1 MVDDHKFQ
9 RGAAAFKPDS
19 KRSEKIHGFGE
30 DYKKDTTFDQVDFIS
45 QESIAKAILKPC
57 CAGECLRKKL
67 NTAAGYSCLNFESV
81 FSKVLTARKQLV
93 GNDFKDRVLILKTI
107 IQGKCYFSLM
117 IIQLLL
123 LIQQL
128 FIHMDCTG
136 GVVSSGKKS
145 SQMRVKYKLGYD
157 KCSPSICPTAFCNAY
172 GITSY
177 LRKRLKRE
185 VKEGL
190 FHLESNNLEF
200 YDHDV
205 VEKEQLKEIKA
216 LLKKSTMK
224 LPKEL
229 GVNMQLPRSI
239 PILQVYKY

>member
-1 MVDDHKFQ
+1 
-9 RGAAAFKPDS
+9 
-19 KRSEKIHGFGE
+19 
-30 DYKKDTTFDQVDFIS
+30 
-45 QESIAKAILKPC
+45 
-57 CAGECLRKKL
+57 
-67 NTAAGYSCLNFESV
+67 
-81 FSKVLTARKQLV
+81 
-93 GNDFKDRVLILKTI
+93 
-107 IQGKCYFSLM
+107 
-117 IIQLLL
+117 
-123 LIQQL
+123 
-128 FIHMDCTG
+128 MDCTG

-157 KCSPSICPTAFCNAY
+157 KCSPSFCPTAFCTAY

-200 YDHDV
+200 CDHDV

-224 LPKEL
+224 LPNEL

-239 PILQVYKY
+239 PILQVCKY